1 MKRRILTLFLA
12 AALLASCLPGERAAA
27 VDIPEPFAPT
37 RTYAGQ
43 FPDLDAGAWYYENAV
58 TLYELGLINGQGGLF
73 APDSEMTVAE
83 ALTMAARLRSLYE
96 HGGSET
102 GPGQH
107 SGGEWYTPYAAYL
120 QELQVIGQEFE
131 GVYQQPATRAQM
143 AHILANVL
151 PQTLFEPV
159 NEAAVSAGYAN
170 KNYIQDV
177 NPGMLYE
184 QEILTLYKWGILGGA
199 DRTGSFR
206 PDGHISRSEAAAMVT
221 RLVDS
226 SLRIRLDWEN
236 PYSRA
241 GTTMAEL
248 VDSDGAFYPAPALE
262 NGGEIDADVRYMLS
276 RGERSI
282 TLGYPAGALT
292 SAMVNQL
299 LQNFLNTVRGYVEQT
314 YNAVRCVYSLKSGSV
329 TFHFSSSLYGDDELD
344 RYREETMAQA
354 IAVHDQLWADG
365 TITADM
371 SQLDKARVYFT
382 WVCDNCQYDFSTT
395 DTSMS
400 HTGYSL
406 FVNGT
411 AVCDGYT
418 AAYNLLLKLEGIDCT
433 TVSRGDHIWTAAEL
447 DGTVY
452 HIDTTWGDQTGAIA
466 YQFFAMTEAD
476 ALARFGEQT

>member
-1 MKRRILTLFLA
+1 MKRRIVTFALA
-12 AALLASCLPGERAAA
+12 AILLAVSLPHASAADTRFPA
-27 VDIPEPFAPT
+27 V

-43 FPDLDAGAWYYENAV
+43 FADLDAGAWYYESAAA
-58 TLYELGLINGQGGLF
+58 LYELGLINGQDGRF
-73 APDSEMTVAE
+73 APDSEMTIAE
-83 ALTMAARLRSLYE
+83 AVTMAARLRSLYE

-102 GPGQH
+102 GPSQH
-107 SGGEWYTPYAAYL
+107 SGEEWYTPYAAYL

-177 NPGMLYE
+177 NPGMPYE

-199 DRTGSFR
+199 DGTGSFR

-248 VDSDGAFYPAPALE
+248 VDSDGTFYPAPALE
-262 NGGEIDADVRYMLS
+262 NSEEIDADVRYMLS
-276 RGERSI
+276 RGERAI
-282 TLGYPAGALT
+282 TLKYPADTLT
-292 SAMVNQL
+292 SAAVNKL
-299 LQNFLNTVRGYVEQT
+299 LQAFLDTVRGYVEQT
-314 YNAVRCVYSLKSGSV
+314 YNAIKCVYSIKSGAV
-329 TFHFSSSLYGDDELD
+329 TFTFSSSLYGDGELE
-344 RYREETMAQA
+344 RYREETMAYA
-354 IAVHDQLWADG
+354 IAIHDQMWAEG
-365 TITADM
+365 KITADM
-371 SQLDKARVYFT
+371 SQRDKARVYFT
-382 WVCDNCQYDFSTT
+382 WVCDNCEYDFSST
-395 DTSMS
+395 DTSIS
-400 HTGYSL
+400 HTGYSV
-406 FVNGT
+406 FANGK

-418 AAYNLLLKLEGIDCT
+418 AAYNLLLKLEGIDCA
-433 TVSRGDHIWTAAEL
+433 TVSRGDHIWSAAQL
-447 DGTVY
+447 DGTTA
-452 HIDTTWGDQTGAIA
+452 HIDTTWGDQSGAIA
-466 YQFFAMTEAD
+466 YQFFAMTEAE
-476 ALARFGEQT
+476 AVARFS